1 MQKQHFTERCTEITY
16 CKLCQAPECLNKSCE
31 LQCQTPVCEQLTQH
45 QPSTRSKAEITAE
58 HSTPGAIKTSPVSV
72 YDKELLISLLGVLK
86 LMNTLELFYNET
98 ELKSMD
104 EVPILWVITASQM
117 NHKATALPLL
127 LDNGVIN
134 DSA

>member
-1 MQKQHFTERCTEITY
+1 
-16 CKLCQAPECLNKSCE
+16 
-31 LQCQTPVCEQLTQH
+31 
-45 QPSTRSKAEITAE
+45 
-58 HSTPGAIKTSPVSV
+58 
-72 YDKELLISLLGVLK
+72 
-86 LMNTLELFYNET
+86 MNTLELFYNET